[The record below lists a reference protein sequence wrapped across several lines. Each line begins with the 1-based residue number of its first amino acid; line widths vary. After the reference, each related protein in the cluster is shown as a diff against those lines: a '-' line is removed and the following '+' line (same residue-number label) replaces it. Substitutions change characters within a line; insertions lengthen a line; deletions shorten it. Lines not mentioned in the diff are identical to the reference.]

1 MIAAVF
7 FSSIFFVI
15 GANVEFGIEDE
26 SDDDEEE
33 FCLDKDIF
41 DNKSLSDPAD
51 ATELFL

>member
-7 FSSIFFVI
+7 FSSAFFVV
-15 GANVEFGIEDE
+15 GANVEFGIDDE

-33 FCLDKDIF
+33 FCLDSDIF
-41 DNKSLSDPAD
+41 DNRSLSEPAD